1 MLIVLSPAKRLDF
14 ETPSTRQS
22 RDRPAMIAE
31 SRRLVERLR
40 DFAPADLARLMG
52 ISDALASLNAARYEQ
67 WTTPFTPANAKPA
80 VLAFAGDVYDGLRA
94 ESLDDAGFD
103 WASDHLRILSGLY
116 GVLRPLDLIQPYRL
130 EMGTRLPSERGPDLY
145 RFWGSRIAN
154 SLRRA
159 MSDAGAGVLVNLAS
173 QEYFRSVDRTRW
185 HAPIIQPVFEQ
196 WHGGRWKIIS
206 FDAKRARGAMTRF
219 AIDHRL
225 DSAEGLKDFDRD
237 GYAFEPAESDEQRW
251 VFRRR

>member
-1 MLIVLSPAKRLDF
+1 VADTRQRRQDELPGLDRLAEAASHRVVVDEPGEPDIGVQNRFHAIIAALPAALQSSMLIVLSPAKRLDF

-159 MSDAGAGVLVNLAS
+159 MSEAGAGVLVNLAS

-185 HAPIIQPVFEQ
+185 RAPIIQPV
-196 WHGGRWKIIS
+196 
-206 FDAKRARGAMTRF
+206 
-219 AIDHRL
+219 
-225 DSAEGLKDFDRD
+225 
-237 GYAFEPAESDEQRW
+237 
-251 VFRRR
+251 